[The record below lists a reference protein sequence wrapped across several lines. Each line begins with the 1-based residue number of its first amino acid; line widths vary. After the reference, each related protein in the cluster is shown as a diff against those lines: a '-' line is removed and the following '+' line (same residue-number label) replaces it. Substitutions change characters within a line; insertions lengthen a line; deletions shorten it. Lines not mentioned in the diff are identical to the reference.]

1 MELMS
6 AFPPAAWQAIGAAV
20 LLFIIAIVVITKVA
34 DILKEDL
41 AEKRE
46 DFRKEMEYEQERHQ
60 EMLDFERERNA
71 RDRDEEMRRWQVIIG
86 VMEKERELFQQLV
99 DNSGMQTGLLSRIE
113 LKVDNIGVGVANL
126 QKDISEV
133 RIKLARP

>member
-60 EMLDFERERNA
+60 EMLDFERERNV

-113 LKVDNIGVGVANL
+113 LKVDGIGVGVANL

-133 RIKLARP
+133 RIRLARP